1 MYSSPQIKPG
11 ELVVR
16 EVTSR
21 RQLLALAA
29 ASAGIGLAGSGRAV
43 RAQGADAITVNTFP
57 GVTNLPIFVAEQK
70 GILAKYRL
78 AINLTFTPNSRAQR
92 DGLEKS
98 EYQIIQT
105 AADNSIAMVEL
116 DNAGAA
122 IVAGGDN
129 GFNHIIV
136 QPEINQLA
144 DVRGKTV
151 VVDAPNTA
159 FALLLYKA
167 LKVSGLGKDDY
178 KVNPVGATGFRLA
191 AMTDHKSNVAGI
203 MNVPFNFR
211 ASAAGLKDLGTAY
224 AAIGPYQSDSVV
236 VMRDWAAAHRDTVVR
251 YIKAVVEGRR
261 WILDSANRAEATAL
275 IVDRLKLPPDIAAQV
290 YSAVTDPAQGF
301 AKDAKLDMAGLA
313 NVLKLRAE
321 LEGQWGGNPS
331 PLDKYVD
338 LSYYNEAMASL

>member
-1 MYSSPQIKPG
+1 MRQ
-11 ELVVR
+11 VTTRR
-16 EVTSR
+16 E
-21 RQLLALAA
+21 LLALAA
-29 ASAGIGLAGSGRAV
+29 ASTGLGLAGSGGAA
-43 RAQGADAITVNTFP
+43 RAQGNDVIAVNTFP
-57 GVTNLPIFVAEQK
+57 GVTNLPIFAAEQN
-70 GILAKYRL
+70 GLLAKYRL
-78 AINLTFTPNSRAQR
+78 TINLTFTPNSRAQR
-92 DGLEKS
+92 DGLEKG

-116 DNAGAA
+116 DNASAA

-144 DVRGKTV
+144 EVRGKTV

-167 LKVSGLGKDDY
+167 LKESGLGKGDY
-178 KVNPVGATGFRLA
+178 KVNAVGATGARLT
-191 AMTDHKSNVAGI
+191 AMTGDKSNVAAV

-211 ASAAGLKDLGTAY
+211 AAAAGLKDMGTAY
-224 AAIGPYQSDSVV
+224 AAVGPYQSDSIV

-251 YIKAVVEGRR
+251 YIQAVVEGRR
-261 WILDSANRAEATAL
+261 WILDPTNKSAATAL
-275 IVDRLKLPPDIAAQV
+275 IVDRLKLSPELAAQV
-290 YSAVTDPAQGF
+290 YAAVTDPAQGF

-321 LEGQWGGNPS
+321 LEGQGGGNP
-331 PLDKYVD
+331 PPPDKYVD
-338 LSYYNEAMASL
+338 LSYYSEAMARL

>member
-1 MYSSPQIKPG
+1 MRQA
-11 ELVVR
+11 
-16 EVTSR
+16 TSR
-21 RQLLALAA
+21 RQLFALAA
-29 ASAGIGLAGSGRAV
+29 ASAGLGLSGSGRAV
-43 RAQGADAITVNTFP
+43 RAQGHDAITVNTFP
-57 GVTNLPIFVAEQK
+57 GVTNLPIFAAEQN
-70 GILAKYRL
+70 GLLAKYRL
-78 AINLTFTPNSRAQR
+78 SINLTFTPNSRAQR
-92 DGLEKS
+92 DGLEKGD
-98 EYQIIQT
+98 YQIIQT

-116 DNAGAA
+116 DNASAA

-167 LKVSGLGKDDY
+167 LKESGLSKDDY
-178 KVNPVGATGFRLA
+178 KVNAVGATGARLE
-191 AMTDHKSNVAGI
+191 AMTGDKSNVAGI

-211 ASAAGLKDLGTAY
+211 AAAAGLKDLGTAY
-224 AAIGPYQSDSVV
+224 AAVGAYQSDTIV
-236 VMRDWAAAHRDTVVR
+236 VMRDWAAAHRDTAVR
-251 YIKAVVEGRR
+251 YIKAVIEGRR
-261 WILDSANRAEATAL
+261 WILDPANKTQATPL

-290 YSAVTDPAQGF
+290 YAAVTDPAQGF

-321 LEGQWGGNPS
+321 LEGQWGGNP
-331 PLDKYVD
+331 PPPDKYAD
-338 LSYYNEAMASL
+338 LSYYNEAMAGL